1 MCFQGPRGK
10 PGEPGPAGPTGPE
23 GPRGEGGVM
32 GFPGPK
38 GDKGDIGPSGSPV
51 SDCFKHTPHHT
62 TQHHITSQPGVPDHT
77 VQHLSLSRGKASVFL
92 AALLSSN

>member
-10 PGEPGPAGPTGPE
+10 PGEPGPAGPAGPE

-51 SDCFKHTPHHT
+51 SDCVKHTPHNTTSHPSLGFLT
-62 TQHHITSQPGVPDHT
+62 TQ
-77 VQHLSLSRGKASVFL
+77 
-92 AALLSSN
+92 SNLCHYPEGRPWFS